1 MKRNLL
7 LLLTFLGGMQLL
19 AQHVATVHLKDGS
32 TLKFENGYRQE
43 TSMHFIENNPD
54 AVNNDIRFTNADKVV
69 QKIANEYVA
78 AILWGNPAFM
88 PLLSNMSIVVSST
101 EQMPT
106 LENCDLVVDYNRHE
120 NYPYSDYYVVL
131 GSADVLNTSEL
142 GNYMH
147 DNYRIWGFSPN
158 CDYPLVKDHTYY
170 YRVALRTPYWENG
183 EKKEMCNYSK
193 EGAFRVP
200 YMMDDSNLVPA
211 SLCGPDVIF
220 PDSTAWEAFFQQ
232 HSVNAPDFYFE
243 SFGRLWMEWLSEHKD
258 EVTVSRELT
267 FDDGQLHLVDAIP
280 EAFYEWLTHREVVI
294 NSSEQILSVENGQ
307 LETFVTDV
315 DAEWQIP
322 GNCYMRFSPKTIGSN
337 EVITFDASE
346 CVPGLNYQMV
356 MTFAPETL
364 YSVEYQSA
372 FRPTHLKIKVSQI
385 NTEGEKVTNNFD
397 NTLYEIPAT
406 EVTRVTIDNVS
417 NIVEAIVQSNVPIRV
432 SSIWSRIIRLVEIR
446 LTPIGQ

>member
-1 MKRNLL
+1 MKRNIL

-78 AILWGNPAFM
+78 AIFWDNPAFM
-88 PLLSNMSIVVSST
+88 PLLSSMSIVVSST
-101 EQMPT
+101 EQKLT
-106 LENCDLVVDYNRHE
+106 LDNCDLIVDYNKYE
-120 NYPYSDYYVVL
+120 YYPYSDYYVVL
-131 GSADVLNTSEL
+131 GSADVLNTSEF
-142 GNYMH
+142 GNYMQ

-158 CDYPLVKDHTYY
+158 CDYPLVKGHTYY
-170 YRVALRTPYWENG
+170 YRVALRTPYWEND
-183 EKKEMCNYSK
+183 EKKEICNYS
-193 EGAFRVP
+193 EEETFRVP
-200 YMMDDSNLVPA
+200 YMMDDCGLVPA

-307 LETFVTDV
+307 LEAIVTDV

-322 GNCYMRFSPKTIGSN
+322 GNCYMRFSPQNRSN
-337 EVITFDASE
+337 QVITFDASE

-356 MTFAPETL
+356 VTFAPETL
-364 YSVEYQSA
+364 YSEDYHSD
-372 FRPTHLKIKVSQI
+372 FRPTMLNIKASQI
-385 NTEGEKVTNNFD
+385 NTEGKKETNNFD
-397 NTLYEIPAT
+397 NTRYEIPAT

-417 NIVEAIVQSNVPIRV
+417 NIVEAIVQSNVFIRET
-432 SSIWSRIIRLVEIR
+432 SICSRIIRLAEIR
-446 LTPIGQ
+446 LTPMNQ